1 VIIDE
6 VGEAMSYELREVE
19 SPQSNSY
26 KATTLKEVF
35 VK

>member
-1 VIIDE
+1 MICEIGEVMSDE
-6 VGEAMSYELREVE
+6 LCEVE
-19 SPQSNSY
+19 NPQSNSY